1 MPYVLVKNTRG
12 SDRGRPPDFIDNMGE
27 SEIIW
32 HEGKGGEKM
41 IWSEKIS
48 LKKSDKSEKIG
59 RERGSPGRREP
70 GRCDRRKAYFRRWA
84 GVLII
89 VLILCQGAMTR
100 AQRVAIFDYDDR
112 LNNPDSLSLH
122 IESRLKTMLPPLEVA
137 QYSGRNDEAW
147 SVSVLR
153 GIEEKGFDL
162 VIVLTSDA
170 LILAQHTLL
179 KTPTLYTNVNNP
191 LLLGFRTLGPSG
203 GNMSGA
209 SYYIPVRKHLA
220 VYRAIQPGLQ
230 RPGFLFDRHNK
241 SRKVELPEAREACA
255 GLGLRFDMEL
265 VENKGQL
272 RGAVAELISRG
283 ADALIAASSGTI
295 YENIGLFRDLA
306 DQAEIPIYSF
316 YKTGVFNGAAA
327 ALSSDYFRMADELL
341 LPMARD
347 ALIDKV
353 SPGAMPVAFLKRN
366 KLFINRTR
374 AERLGLEIPREL
386 LKETEVEY
394 IE

>member
-1 MPYVLVKNTRG
+1 MA
-12 SDRGRPPDFIDNMGE
+12 
-27 SEIIW
+27 
-32 HEGKGGEKM
+32 
-41 IWSEKIS
+41 WSEKIS
-48 LKKSDKSEKIG
+48 LKISELSEIVG
-59 RERGSPGRREP
+59 LRRGSPAHGESARRGRRKTRFP
-70 GRCDRRKAYFRRWA
+70 RWA
-84 GVLII
+84 RVL
-89 VLILCQGAMTR
+89 VVALLLCRGEVVS

-112 LNNPDSLSLH
+112 MNNPASLSFH
-122 IESRLKTMLPPLEVA
+122 IESRLKEMFPASEVA
-137 QYSGRNDEAW
+137 QYTGRNDEAY
-147 SVSVLR
+147 SVRVLC
-153 GIEEKGFDL
+153 GIEKEGFDL

-203 GNMSGA
+203 GNISGA
-209 SYYIPVRKHLA
+209 SYYIPARKHLA
-220 VYRAIQPGLQ
+220 VYRAIQPGLK
-230 RPGFLFDRHNK
+230 RPGFIFDKNNK

-265 VENKGQL
+265 VENKGEL
-272 RGAVAELISRG
+272 RGAAAELISRG

-295 YENIGLFRDLA
+295 YENIRLFRDLA

-316 YKTGVFNGAAA
+316 YKTGAFNGAAA

-341 LPMARD
+341 LPMARR
-347 ALIDKV
+347 ALIDKI

-366 KLFINRTR
+366 KLFINRSR
-374 AERLGLEIPREL
+374 AEKLGLEIPRRL